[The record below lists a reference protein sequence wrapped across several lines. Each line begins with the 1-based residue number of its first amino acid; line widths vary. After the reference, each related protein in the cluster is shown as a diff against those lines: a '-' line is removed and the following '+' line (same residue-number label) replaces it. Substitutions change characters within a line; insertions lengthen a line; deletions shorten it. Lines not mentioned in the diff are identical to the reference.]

1 MSNKNGKAAR
11 SLKTLYGELAKLTA
25 LRRAWIIR
33 NVPGTHKPVSELAQY
48 DEEISDIDEEIAELE
63 RRGDER

>member
-25 LRRAWIIR
+25 LRRST
-33 NVPGTHKPVSELAQY
+33 NGVSNMAMF
-48 DEEISDIDEEIAELE
+48 DEDIAEIEEAISEYE
-63 RRGDER
+63 RGNER